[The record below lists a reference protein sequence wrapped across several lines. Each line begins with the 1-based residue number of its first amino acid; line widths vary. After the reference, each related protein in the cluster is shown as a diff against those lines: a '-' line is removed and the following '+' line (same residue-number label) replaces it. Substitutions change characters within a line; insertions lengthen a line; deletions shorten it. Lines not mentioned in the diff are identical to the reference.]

1 MKTFKEHITE
11 AFSTGGMPVVHQQ
24 WQDQDAMPS
33 AETAIEALNA
43 FVGAI
48 GEHEYMNPKLAVK
61 KIQENLSRL
70 GYHFDMPTI
79 DAAGGEYSTPL
90 SFGAGSFEVNRD
102 ENPYGEFT
110 EGDGISEHI
119 PGGIS
124 LSISVSPVGNGK
136 SIVGAEILRNAEVE
150 SEEDMG

>member
-11 AFSTGGMPVVHQQ
+11 AFSSGGMPVIQQQ
-24 WQDQDAMPS
+24 WQDQDVMPS
-33 AETAIEALNA
+33 AETAVEALNSY
-43 FVGAI
+43 VGSI
-48 GEHEYMNPKLAVK
+48 GEHEYMNPRLAVK
-61 KIQENLSRL
+61 KLQENLSRL

-90 SFGAGSFEVNRD
+90 SYGSGTFEVNRD

-119 PGGIS
+119 PGGVS

-136 SIVGAEILRNAEVE
+136 SIVGAEIIRNADM
-150 SEEDMG
+150 EEDVE